1 MWNSTIVSDKPILQ
15 GALKVPITFLE
26 VLSYALTV
34 KVEGMVVSTSI
45 PMMKAVLKGH
55 TFSADPLSMST
66 IGTLAPMHSV
76 VIYKGL
82 VRVVLS
88 KVSSSTEEV
97 RERWDGASTPM
108 RDNTSCGVVSM
119 GTFFPFKLSK
129 RALQCLWEAVSKP
142 HMDTWA
148 WVFFNWDKTLSSSSF
163 SSLPLKP
170 WVWILLLCSYQ
181 GDHSIKGWLVVFPTP
196 SNVCN
201 IVLKDSFLQL
211 DHSFREYPPH
221 SHRVDTAF
229 CTPYNSGSHSLIK
242 LQIDLRGVKME
253 NITFLS
259 K

>member
-1 MWNSTIVSDKPILQ
+1 MI
-15 GALKVPITFLE
+15 
-26 VLSYALTV
+26 
-34 KVEGMVVSTSI
+34 VSTSR
-45 PMMKAVLKGH
+45 PMVKAVLKGH
-55 TFSADPLSMST
+55 TFNANPLSIST
-66 IGTLAPMHSV
+66 IRTLEPMHSM
-76 VIYKGL
+76 VICNGL
-82 VRVVLS
+82 VWVAHLGG
-88 KVSSSTEEV
+88 SSSSK
-97 RERWDGASTPM
+97 RARRGWDWAITPM
-108 RDNTSCGVVSM
+108 RDSTSCGVVSM
-119 GTFFPFKLSK
+119 DTSFPFKASK
-129 RALQCLWEAVSKP
+129 RALRCLWEAISKP

-148 WVFFNWDKTLSSSSF
+148 WDFFNWDKTLSSSSF

-196 SNVCN
+196 SNVRN